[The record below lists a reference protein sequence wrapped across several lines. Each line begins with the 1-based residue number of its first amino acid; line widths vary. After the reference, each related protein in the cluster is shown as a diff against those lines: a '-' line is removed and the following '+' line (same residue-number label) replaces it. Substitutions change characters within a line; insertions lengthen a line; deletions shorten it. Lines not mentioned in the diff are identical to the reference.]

1 MLAAAIINND
11 IIIIINI
18 AIVYLMFSYFEHRV
32 FLNICILGISSV
44 VLLFPS

>member
-18 AIVYLMFSYFEHRV
+18 AIVYLMFSYFGHVEC
-32 FLNICILGISSV
+32 F
-44 VLLFPS
+44 